1 MRMVKV
7 PMAVDAK
14 VTIPV
19 GPVNLPVRSV
29 LLLVLVAPLAY
40 IAVTSIDGTAKFI
53 VPICLFVVAGMI
65 GLPERE
71 GVWVGSFIL
80 FNLINPILPRIV
92 RAGKA
97 GRGRVRRVGHGMSV
111 GKLRRPLLVPP
122 PLNRWTKLARAQR
135 YESGLIERTPGGWC
149 AVVTLKG
156 PDSAPHTDAYA
167 TWCKQVLDWLLAI
180 ESPAQVLARTV
191 HFDRSDVEATY
202 EAHCSVLHT
211 KLGQF
216 ERQLSGDI
224 ADRTMVMQHHVVFMP
239 GTAGKDGV
247 PMATD
252 LFRLSQAADTPRA
265 EAERVLQAALRLA
278 ATFDVEVSLPNADEL
293 ATLAES
299 TVLGARELTT
309 SQGTTFMGGSYH
321 GYLAVTAL
329 PPKLTTGGIVAALMR
344 ARCQGLMSMHVLPV
358 DVVTA
363 RSQLTKVRAAYRY
376 ASRHSSDVDTQ
387 MMAADT
393 EALIAALAGRQV
405 LAVRAGLM
413 MSVSGSSQDE
423 CGEALDRLH
432 AALAGEGI
440 RSERIT
446 TPGLVAASAVSPGG
460 VPLRRT
466 LLMTTDGVAT
476 CLLPAMG
483 TPFGD
488 PAQPLL
494 GINSATGAPVYLD
507 VFQRANHNAVIVGTS
522 GAGKSV
528 SCKTMLLR
536 HVAQGARTIVIDP
549 DSEYGLVVRA
559 LNGRYVELGEA
570 SVNVLAMDP
579 STPPD
584 EAAGLIIPVLSVM
597 GGEEVGYKDG
607 RPIRRLNDADKAWLH
622 EEIVH
627 FLSNWHR
634 YQGTQEPV
642 LTNLI
647 EHLMTD
653 AAGRCT
659 SDAQRE
665 RCREIG
671 LRLRG
676 FTQGPRARIFDRP
689 SSFSLDHP
697 VMGIGLREL
706 ALQFRADI
714 TPAMAVV
721 LTRILQQLARRE
733 GKLVVLVDEAHRVT
747 SDPDASQVLDQLV
760 RQARKYGAGVWM
772 ASQAVD
778 DFVRTDLGRILAATA
793 ATKLVLGIEQ
803 TVADEAKAAFGIA
816 DHEMVALTPR
826 FTPGRG
832 VLISGPERAVVQILP
847 GDHLM
852 PLVNT
857 SFAAVAS

>member
-19 GPVNLPVRSV
+19 GPVNLPIRSV

-40 IAVTSIDGTAKFI
+40 ICMTSIDGTAKF
-53 VPICLFVVAGMI
+53 VAPICLFAVAGMI

-71 GVWVGSFIL
+71 GVWIGSFVF
-80 FNLINPILPRIV
+80 FNLINPLLPRIV
-92 RAGKA
+92 RGGRS
-97 GRGRVRRVGHGMSV
+97 GRGRVRRVGQGISV
-111 GKLRRPLLVPP
+111 GKLRKPLLVPP
-122 PLNRWTKLARAQR
+122 PVNRWTKLSRARS

-167 TWCKQVLDWLLAI
+167 DWCKQVMEWLLAV
-180 ESPAQVLARTV
+180 ESPAQVVARTV
-191 HFDRSDVEATY
+191 HYDRADIEATY
-202 EAHCSVLHT
+202 EAHCAVLHT

-216 ERQLSGDI
+216 ERQLSGDV
-224 ADRTMVMQHHVVFMP
+224 ADRTMVMEHHVVFMP
-239 GTAGKDGV
+239 GMAGKDGV

-252 LFRLSQAADTPRA
+252 LFRLSQATDTPRA
-265 EAERVLQAALRLA
+265 EAERVLQSALRLA
-278 ATFDVEVSLPNADEL
+278 STFDVEVSLPGADEVAAL
-293 ATLAES
+293 SES
-299 TVLGARELTT
+299 TVLGAREATT
-309 SQGTTFMGGSYH
+309 SHGMTFMGGRYH
-321 GYLAVTAL
+321 GYLAVNAL

-344 ARCQGLMSMHVLPV
+344 ARGQGIMSMHVMPV
-358 DVVTA
+358 DVSTA

-376 ASRHSSDVDTQ
+376 ASKHSSDVDTQ

-405 LAVRAGLM
+405 LAVRAGLL
-413 MSVSGSSQDE
+413 MSVSGQSPDE
-423 CGEALDRLH
+423 CNESISRLH

-440 RSERIT
+440 RSEQVT
-446 TPGLVAASAVSPGG
+446 TPGFVAASAASPGG

-466 LLMTTDGVAT
+466 LLMTTDLVAT

-494 GINSATGAPVYLD
+494 GINASTGAPIYLD
-507 VFQRANHNAVIVGTS
+507 VFRRANHNAVIVGTS

-528 SCKTMLLR
+528 SCKTMLVR
-536 HVAQGARTIVIDP
+536 HVAQGAKTIVIDP
-549 DSEYGLVVRA
+549 DSEYGLVTRA

-570 SVNVLAMDP
+570 SINVLAMDP
-579 STPPD
+579 ETAPD

-622 EEIVH
+622 EEMVH
-627 FLSNWHR
+627 FLSTWQR
-634 YQGTQEPV
+634 YRPMEEPV

-653 AAGRCT
+653 ASARCT

-671 LRLRG
+671 FRLRG

-714 TPAMAVV
+714 TPAMAIV
-721 LTRILQQLARRE
+721 LTRILQQLARRD

-793 ATKLVLGIEQ
+793 ATKLILGIEQ
-803 TVADEAKAAFGIA
+803 TVAEEARSAFGIA
-816 DHEMVALTPR
+816 THEMGALTPR

-832 VLISGPERAVVQILP
+832 VLISGPERAIVQVLP